1 MQCLKQSYTENNF
14 YFSQVTVPDRCSL
27 LTPRCYTLA
36 LVSFSSIKK
45 WNQWLCEM
53 QHVKQKIAKMNVSM
67 YASTFDFLE
76 KQFCSIFGM
85 SFCCLFFPSPCLLL
99 SLSLPSEG
107 CLLAPVIAVALK
119 LIGFQRRDD
128 NSICRF
134 YFLVWFCCS
143 AEMDENLI
151 SEDENSIF
159 D

>member
-1 MQCLKQSYTENNF
+1 MFETIIYRKQLLLFSGHYARQMQPSYTKLLYLGTCILQF
-14 YFSQVTVPDRCSL
+14 Y
-27 LTPRCYTLA
+27 
-36 LVSFSSIKK
+36 K
-45 WNQWLCEM
+45 EM
-53 QHVKQKIAKMNVSM
+53 ESMAAWDATHAKQKIAKMIVSM

-85 SFCCLFFPSPCLLL
+85 SFCCLFFLSPCLLL
-99 SLSLPSEG
+99 PLSLPSEG
-107 CLLAPVIAVALK
+107 CLLAPIIAVALK
-119 LIGFQRRDD
+119 LIGFQRLDD

-134 YFLVWFCCS
+134 YFLVWFRCS